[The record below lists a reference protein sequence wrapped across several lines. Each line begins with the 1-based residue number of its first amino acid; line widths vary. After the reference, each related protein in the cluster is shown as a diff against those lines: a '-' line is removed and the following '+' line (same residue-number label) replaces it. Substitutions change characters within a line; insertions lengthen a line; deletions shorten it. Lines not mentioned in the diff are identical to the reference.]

1 MKLFNI
7 DHFIAGIL
15 QWILNIALIILLSVV
30 LAIFLVNETIT
41 FIQYI
46 FSAEKFTSY
55 KLVESIIVYFLYFEF
70 IALIIKYFKSNY
82 HFPLRYFIYIG
93 ITALIRLIIVSHE
106 EPFETLLYA
115 GSILILIIAL
125 YISNLRDLK
134 KH

>member
-15 QWILNIALIILLSVV
+15 QWILNIALIILSIV

-46 FSAEKFTSY
+46 FSAKKFTSY

>member
-15 QWILNIALIILLSVV
+15 QWILNIALIILSVV

-82 HFPLRYFIYIG
+82 HFPLRY
-93 ITALIRLIIVSHE
+93 
-106 EPFETLLYA
+106 LYRNY
-115 GSILILIIAL
+115 STYSLN
-125 YISNLRDLK
+125 YCFS
-134 KH
+134 

>member
-15 QWILNIALIILLSVV
+15 QWILNIALIILSVV